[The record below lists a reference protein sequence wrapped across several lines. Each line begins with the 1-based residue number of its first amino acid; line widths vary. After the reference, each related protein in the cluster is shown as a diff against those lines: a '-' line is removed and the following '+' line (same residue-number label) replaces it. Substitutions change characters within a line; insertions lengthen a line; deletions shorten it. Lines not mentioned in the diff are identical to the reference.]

1 MDGLGPKYA
10 QPGRAMS
17 TPISRDV
24 NASLSSFRPG
34 FWIARTWP
42 IHIVISHKPRPGP
55 LTALSISPLSK
66 ADSQTRF
73 CLYHILSKAESWT
86 TCKVQTPWSS
96 KLMARPSSV
105 KLIYMKWNIASVII
119 ILTFLSFRSHS
130 CSFLLGDKLWF
141 QSKLTPALTQFSV
154 HQCIG
159 CIDVILCQFKK
170 EKKMKARLKWYIK
183 EKSSSYLHETAFWLP
198 RRDLSY
204 SIQLPHIYQLLVNW
218 RSH

>member
-24 NASLSSFRPG
+24 NASLSSFLPG

-86 TCKVQTPWSS
+86 CKVQTPWSS

-119 ILTFLSFRSHS
+119 ILFFWVIDFGFITSVVVKTHIR
-130 CSFLLGDKLWF
+130 
-141 QSKLTPALTQFSV
+141 LTQFSV
-154 HQCIG
+154 YQCIG
-159 CIDVILCQFKK
+159 CIGVILCWFKK
-170 EKKMKARLKWYIK
+170 EKKWKQRLKWYIK
-183 EKSSSYLHETAFWLP
+183 EKSSSYFLTATP
-198 RRDLSY
+198 RPFIFNPTPSHLSTACELTLTL
-204 SIQLPHIYQLLVNW
+204 I
-218 RSH
+218 